1 MLSVVWGLGWVV
13 TSIERTAYP
22 RFKRLI
28 TAHELHLFFSP
39 SRDELEWAAEATD
52 CDEHLLALLLMLKSY
67 RRMGCFPALEDVPEM
82 VVDFV
87 RWAVELP
94 EGTLPVYRAERTAKH
109 HRGLVRKQAGVTYD
123 QAKARGIVE
132 QSIRKEAAAKN
143 RPADLINIALEKVV
157 EAGLELPGFS
167 TFDKMA
173 SKIRAE
179 VNASIC
185 TGIHDRMSAAQ
196 RAGLMRL
203 LEDRDSDGTT
213 LFNQLKKPA
222 KGPTWSHFKNLTR
235 RLEWLDELGDTD
247 VWVEGV
253 AAGKVTDFAGEADAA
268 DASELRDFV
277 SVKRIALVAALTH
290 KARMR
295 VRDDLA
301 TMFCKRVATKIKKA
315 KAELE
320 EIRLAER
327 EIVEA
332 LIGNYRTVLK
342 HIDEGGPAQ
351 EALTKTAAM
360 TAEVRQALQ
369 GLDEEASVDEVAMRL
384 EGRVSPAVL
393 SLVKAQVV
401 QAGGFGAVTRVVEG
415 FGGFAKQYEQIEKV
429 SAHHGNFWE
438 VLLYGQI
445 GRDRAVMFD
454 LADNDKL
461 EFTATSED
469 SRVLDA
475 LAHARRHQAARGEYI
490 TAFNEEG
497 KEVDLSFATQNWR
510 KAVVDKTRTGQFVRK
525 HFEAMVFTALAEEL
539 RTGDVAVVGSE
550 EYADWSEQ
558 LLAWEAVQETLG
570 SYLAEVGLCEAGE
583 SAEFDAK
590 FFRRQLEDKLRNAA
604 AAADAGYPEND
615 GLVIDPETGIP
626 SLKAFRADGQR
637 PSAKRL
643 EQEIKA
649 RMPERSLM
657 GIVARTAYWVEW
669 WRRFGPPSGNEPK
682 LTDPLGRY
690 VIVSFVKGTNM
701 GPYEAARHIPG
712 VSGHELSYVANKH
725 FSIVLLNE
733 AVADLVNA
741 HARLDISQAWGD
753 GTAVAADGTHMDT
766 YLDNLLSETSVRYG
780 KPGGIAYHHV
790 SDTYIALFTHFIPC
804 GVWEAVYIIEG
815 LLKNT
820 SEVQPTTVHA
830 DTQGQS
836 FPVFALAHLLGFDL
850 MPRIRN
856 WKELTFYRPSKTTEY
871 VHIDALFGEPGK
883 SVIDFDLIESQFRH
897 LMRVAVSVR
906 EGTISSF
913 TLLKRLRSGS
923 RKNATY
929 AAFREVGRVIR
940 TVQLLR
946 YLSDAPLRRRVTAA
960 TNKVESFNRFS
971 QWIGF
976 GNRGVIADNDPIEQ
990 EKAMKF
996 NALLTNAVIFHN
1008 ALDIAEI
1015 VRQLLEEGW
1024 EIDPEDLAHISPY
1037 LTEHINRFGEYSTHE
1052 LGIQPDAYDPKL
1064 DVDFAPLREQD
1075 LTAVGLGQAA

>member
-1 MLSVVWGLGWVV
+1 M
-13 TSIERTAYP
+13 
-22 RFKRLI
+22 
-28 TAHELHLFFSP
+28 
-39 SRDELEWAAEATD
+39 
-52 CDEHLLALLLMLKSY
+52 C
-67 RRMGCFPALEDVPEM
+67 
-82 VVDFV
+82 
-87 RWAVELP
+87 
-94 EGTLPVYRAERTAKH
+94 
-109 HRGLVRKQAGVTYD
+109 
-123 QAKARGIVE
+123 
-132 QSIRKEAAAKN
+132 
-143 RPADLINIALEKVV
+143 
-157 EAGLELPGFS
+157 
-167 TFDKMA
+167 
-173 SKIRAE
+173 
-179 VNASIC
+179 
-185 TGIHDRMSAAQ
+185 
-196 RAGLMRL
+196 
-203 LEDRDSDGTT
+203 
-213 LFNQLKKPA
+213 
-222 KGPTWSHFKNLTR
+222 
-235 RLEWLDELGDTD
+235 
-247 VWVEGV
+247 
-253 AAGKVTDFAGEADAA
+253 
-268 DASELRDFV
+268 
-277 SVKRIALVAALTH
+277 LTH

-301 TMFCKRVATKIKKA
+301 TMFCKRVALKIKKA
-315 KAELE
+315 KVELE

-342 HIDEGGPAQ
+342 NIDEGGPARA
-351 EALTKTAAM
+351 ALEKAAAM
-360 TAEVRQALQ
+360 TAEVRAALD
-369 GLDEEASVDEVAMRL
+369 GLDEQAPAEEVARRL

-393 SLVKAQVV
+393 ALARAQAV
-401 QAGGFGAVTRVVEG
+401 QAGGFGAVTKAVEG
-415 FGGFAKQYEQIEKV
+415 FGGFARQYEQIEKV

-454 LADNDKL
+454 LAEKL

-469 SRVLDA
+469 GRVLDA

-490 TAFNEEG
+490 SALGEDG
-497 KEVDLSFATQNWR
+497 RAVDTSFATQNWQ
-510 KAVVDKTRTGQFVRK
+510 KAVADKTRPGQFVRK

-550 EYADWSEQ
+550 EYADWSTQ
-558 LLAWEAVQETLG
+558 LLAWEAVKEKLA
-570 SYLAEVGLCEAGE
+570 SYLVEVGLCEEGEAG
-583 SAEFDAK
+583 EFDAA

-604 AAADAGYPEND
+604 AAADAGYPDNE
-615 GLVIDPETGIP
+615 GLVIDTETGIP
-626 SLKAFRADGQR
+626 SLKAYRAEGQR

-643 EQEIKA
+643 EEEIKA

-657 GIVARTAYWVEW
+657 GILARTAYWVEW
-669 WRRFGPPSGNEPK
+669 WRRFGPASGNEPK
-682 LTDPLGRY
+682 LQDPFGRY
-690 VIVSFVKGTNM
+690 VITTFVKGTNM

-712 VSGHELSYVANKH
+712 VSGHELAYTANRH
-725 FSIVLLNE
+725 FSLVLLNE
-733 AVADLVNA
+733 AIADLVNA

-766 YLDNLLSETSVRYG
+766 YLDNLLAETSVRYG

-836 FPVFALAHLLGFDL
+836 QPVFALAHLLGFDL

-856 WKELTFYRPSKTTEY
+856 WKGMTFYRPLKQTEY
-871 VHIDALFGEPGK
+871 VHIDALFGEVGK
-883 SVIDFDLIESQFRH
+883 NVIDFDLIESQFRH

-906 EGTISSF
+906 EGAISSS

-923 RKNATY
+923 KKNATY

-946 YLSDAPLRRRVTAA
+946 YLTDAPLRRRVTAA

-976 GNRGVIADNDPIEQ
+976 GNRGVIADNDPVEQ

-1024 EIDPEDLAHISPY
+1024 TIDPEDLAHISPY

-1052 LGIQPDAYDPKL
+1052 LGIQPEAYDPKL
-1064 DVDFAPLREQD
+1064 DVDFTPLREQD
-1075 LTAVGLGQAA
+1075 LTASALGQAA

>member
-1 MLSVVWGLGWVV
+1 M

-28 TAHELHLFFSP
+28 TARELHLFFSP
-39 SRDELEWAAEATD
+39 TRDELEWAADRTAS
-52 CDEHLLALLLMLKSY
+52 DEHLLALLLTLKSY
-67 RRMGCFPALEDVPEM
+67 QRMGCFPKAEDIPEA
-82 VVDFV
+82 VAEFV
-87 RWAVELP
+87 RRAVELP
-94 EGTLPVYRAERTAKH
+94 ESTLPVYRAAKTMKN
-109 HRGLVRKQAGVTYD
+109 HRGLVRQRVGVAYD
-123 QAKARGIVE
+123 QARARRIAGE
-132 QSIRKEAAAKN
+132 SIRKEAASKN

-157 EAGLELPGFS
+157 EAGLELPAFS
-167 TFDKMA
+167 TLDAMA
-173 SKIRAE
+173 SALRKE
-179 VNASIC
+179 VNAEIC
-185 TGIHDRMSAAQ
+185 GGIHDRMSASE
-196 RAGLMRL
+196 RAGLLRL
-203 LEDRDSDGTT
+203 LEERESDGTT
-213 LFNQLKKPA
+213 LYNRLKKPA
-222 KGPTWSHFKNLTR
+222 QGPTWSHFKNLAK
-235 RLEWLDELGDTD
+235 RLEWVDGLGDTC
-247 VWVEGV
+247 VWMDNV
-253 AAGKVTDFAGEADAA
+253 AAGKITDFAGEADAA
-268 DASELRDFV
+268 DVAELRDYKP
-277 SVKRIALVAALTH
+277 VKRLALVACLTH

-301 TMFCKRVATKIKKA
+301 TMFCKRVAMKIKKA
-315 KAELE
+315 KVELE

-327 EIVEA
+327 EIVET

-342 HIDEGGPAQ
+342 NIDEGGPAQ
-351 EALTKTAAM
+351 AALEKAAAM
-360 TAEVRQALQ
+360 TAEVRAALD
-369 GLDEEASVDEVAMRL
+369 GLDEQAPADEVARRL

-393 SLVKAQVV
+393 ALARAQAMQV
-401 QAGGFGAVTRVVEG
+401 GGFGAVTKAVEG

-454 LADNDKL
+454 LAEKL

-469 SRVLDA
+469 GRVLDA
-475 LAHARRHQAARGEYI
+475 LAHAQRHQAARGEYI
-490 TAFNEEG
+490 SALGEDG
-497 KEVDLSFATQNWR
+497 RAVDISFATQNWQ
-510 KAVVDKTRTGQFVRK
+510 KAVADKTRTGQFVRK

-550 EYADWSEQ
+550 EYVDWSTQ
-558 LLAWEAVQETLG
+558 LLSWEAVKEKLT
-570 SYLAEVGLCEAGE
+570 SYLVEVGLCEEGEAG
-583 SAEFDAK
+583 EFDAA
-590 FFRRQLEDKLRNAA
+590 FFRRQLEDKLRGAA
-604 AAADAGYPEND
+604 AAADAGYPDNE
-615 GLVIDPETGIP
+615 GLVIDTETGIP
-626 SLKAFRADGQR
+626 SLKAHRAEGQR

-643 EQEIKA
+643 EEEIKA

-657 GIVARTAYWVEW
+657 GIVARTAYWVDW
-669 WRRFGPPSGNEPK
+669 WRRFGPASGNEPK
-682 LTDPLGRY
+682 LQDPFGRY
-690 VIVSFVKGTNM
+690 VITTFVKGTNM

-712 VSGHELSYVANKH
+712 VSGHELAYTANRH
-725 FSIVLLNE
+725 FSLVLLNE
-733 AVADLVNA
+733 AIADLVNA

-766 YLDNLLSETSVRYG
+766 YLDNLVAETSVRYG

-815 LLKNT
+815 LLKNS
-820 SEVQPTTVHA
+820 SEVKPTTVHA

-836 FPVFALAHLLGFDL
+836 QPVFALAHLLGFDL

-856 WKELTFYRPSKTTEY
+856 WKGMTFYRPSKETEY
-871 VHIDALFGEPGK
+871 VHIDALFGEVGK
-883 SVIDFDLIESQFRH
+883 NSIDFDLIESQFRH

-906 EGTISSF
+906 EGAISSS

-923 RKNATY
+923 KKNATY

-976 GNRGVIADNDPIEQ
+976 GNRGVIADNDPVEQ

-1024 EIDPEDLAHISPY
+1024 TIDPEDLAHISPY

-1064 DVDFAPLREQD
+1064 DVDFTSLREQD
-1075 LTAVGLGQAA
+1075 LTAAGLSQAA